1 MTRWRRGKGGG
12 GGGGGYREG
21 WWMSGGLDGLWVGA
35 RRPPPRQTSKKGA
48 IERNRSASFTNV
60 QTKRTDEEVEEEKS
74 RQRVDPFASSPFD
87 SSGQNKRKKGVFF
100 PFFFLSEKCVRGS
113 FSFVQTRRNDN
124 GNKKVVVVRCCCC
137 CCCVEVDGRGRR
149 GRGWGRGWGFQG
161 RQPSARSTLVDQP
174 VEDPSFRNDDI
185 NRTPNPAP
193 GGGRN
198 YVIRNY
204 VIRNYAIIRQ
214 EPRGWGR
221 RTSGQRSRTRQTATR
236 QKKKIS

>member
-100 PFFFLSEKCVRGS
+100 SFFFEW
-113 FSFVQTRRNDN
+113 
-124 GNKKVVVVRCCCC
+124 KVCARVIFIRADASQRQRQQKSGCCSLLLLLLLC
-137 CCCVEVDGRGRR
+137 
-149 GRGWGRGWGFQG
+149 
-161 RQPSARSTLVDQP
+161 
-174 VEDPSFRNDDI
+174 
-185 NRTPNPAP
+185 
-193 GGGRN
+193 GGGRAREAGEGLREGLRVSGPSTECEI
-198 YVIRNY
+198 YVGRP
-204 VIRNYAIIRQ
+204 AS
-214 EPRGWGR
+214 RGPIVQKRWHQSHPEFGPGR
-221 RTSGQRSRTRQTATR
+221 GS
-236 QKKKIS
+236 